1 MTSLKPWIMG
11 ARPKTLPA
19 AIAPVIVATAYA
31 GQSVRFGQ
39 ALAAFVVALSL
50 QVAVN
55 YSNDYSDGIRG
66 TDQNRRGPLRLVGSG
81 TKSADSV
88 KRAAYIS
95 FFIAM
100 IFGSY
105 LALTSSLWLFLIG
118 LIAIIAAWRYTGGEK
133 PYGYRG
139 LGEISVFIFF
149 GVVATVGTYYVQTLE
164 IDLSIFLIGSA
175 MGAIACG
182 ILLLNNIR
190 DIETDKVA
198 GKRTL
203 SVRIG
208 RELSIVLYWLLISAS
223 LIIFIEVTDL
233 PWSFLAILT
242 LPLIVQLRGS
252 IRKYEWIKALE
263 STGKFQMFYA
273 ALLSLALLLSLR

>member
-31 GQSVRFGQ
+31 GQSVRLGQ
-39 ALAAFVVALSL
+39 ALAALVVALSL

-95 FFIAM
+95 FLIAM

-118 LIAIIAAWRYTGGEK
+118 LVAIIAAWRYTGGEK

-208 RELSIVLYWLLISAS
+208 KELSIVLYWLLISAS

-242 LPLIVQLRGS
+242 VPLIVQLRRS
-252 IRKYEWIKALE
+252 IRRYEWIKALE
-263 STGKFQMFYA
+263 STGKFQMYYA

>member
-31 GQSVRFGQ
+31 GQSVRLGQ
-39 ALAAFVVALSL
+39 ALAALVVALSL

-88 KRAAYIS
+88 KRAAFIS

-118 LIAIIAAWRYTGGEK
+118 LISIIAAWRYTGGEK

-164 IDLSIFLIGSA
+164 INLSIFLIGSA

-208 RELSIVLYWLLISAS
+208 KELSIVLYWLLISAS

-233 PWSFLAILT
+233 PWSLLAVLT
-242 LPLIVQLRGS
+242 VPLIVQLRRS
-252 IRKYEWIKALE
+252 ISKYEWIKALE

>member
-1 MTSLKPWIMG
+1 MG

-19 AIAPVIVATAYA
+19 AIAPVLVATAYA
-31 GQSVRFGQ
+31 GQSVRLGQ
-39 ALAAFVVALSL
+39 ALAALVVALSL

-88 KRAAYIS
+88 KQAAYIS

-208 RELSIVLYWLLISAS
+208 KELSIVLYWLLISAS

-233 PWSFLAILT
+233 PWSFLAIVT
-242 LPLIVQLRGS
+242 VPLIVQLRRS
-252 IRKYEWIKALE
+252 IRRYEWIKALE

-273 ALLSLALLLSLR
+273 ALLSLALLLSIR